1 MKEMPAT
8 MLIRPFGL
16 DTLAVE
22 VWQRTAE
29 SMWTEAAAPALS
41 IVAAGIL
48 PVILLTKLRDR
59 GGVYS

>member
-1 MKEMPAT
+1 

-29 SMWTEAAAPALS
+29 AQWQEAAVPALT
-41 IVAAGIL
+41 IVAAGIV
-48 PVILLTKLRDR
+48 PVILLTRLGRR
-59 GGVYS
+59 RTP

>member
-1 MKEMPAT
+1 MPAT

-29 SMWTEAAAPALS
+29 AQWQEAAVPALS
-41 IVAAGIL
+41 IVAAGIV
-48 PVILLTKLRDR
+48 PVVLLTPLARRDT
-59 GGVYS
+59 S